1 MGFYQTLLQETEE
14 ERNRFLAIPLFA
26 AAVEGRVR
34 LETYR
39 AFLTQAYHHV
49 NQTVPLL
56 MAVGARLPER
66 LEWLHGAVAEYI
78 REEYGHHEWVLDD
91 LRACGVDAE
100 AVRRGEPAPETDRM
114 IAYAWDTVLRRNPV
128 GFFGMVLVLEGTS
141 VNLATRA
148 AKAIQTALGLPDAAF
163 SYLTS
168 HGDLDQSHIAYFERL
183 MDRITDEDDQR
194 AVIRCARQMYHLYGD
209 VFRALPQ

>member
-66 LEWLHGAVAEYI
+66 LEWLRGAVAEYI

>member
-1 MGFYQTLLQETEE
+1 MGFYHTLMQETER
-14 ERNRFLAIPLFA
+14 ERAQFLAIPLFA
-26 AAVEGRVR
+26 AAVEGKVS
-34 LETYR
+34 LQTYC

-49 NQTVPLL
+49 SQTVPLL

-66 LEWLHGAVAEYI
+66 LEWLRGAVAEYI

-100 AVRRGEPAPETDRM
+100 AVRCGEPAPETDRM

-141 VNLATRA
+141 VTSPRARPRRSRRRSACRMRRSPTSPVTGISTRA
-148 AKAIQTALGLPDAAF
+148 
-163 SYLTS
+163 TS
-168 HGDLDQSHIAYFERL
+168 PTSNA
-183 MDRITDEDDQR
+183 
-194 AVIRCARQMYHLYGD
+194 
-209 VFRALPQ
+209 